1 MALQPQRPVCCPGT
15 VSENSHL
22 RIRSVLGLFSQS
34 SLRFQEVT
42 RISATPRMLAGSGYS
57 KRQPRRSLIPMTKAS
72 NPRGFAPK
80 PQAGTSIR
88 KKDQNKVDEKEV
100 SGSSSSSKHTISS
113 SGLTDRRVAGE
124 AQTAEVASSSRIPS
138 TVGKRRLDVLGETEQ
153 KALAGDEIDQQNFA
167 HMPSDD
173 TYDAETDGQIA
184 EIGNEGDGIGLIS
197 QHVAVDHSDKEI
209 GREAMTEQFNE
220 AGKEMVYVKDQIG
233 RNTIAESMAIAGEKE
248 TKVAVSESNLG
259 IIDVDEPPED
269 QNGIAYTTTAI
280 QESLVKLK
288 ADMDARA
295 HKQLLENLADQN
307 FSRGNKVFV
316 VPQIVN
322 PDQVI
327 KVFLNRSSSAL
338 ANEADVLIKGA
349 YNGWRWKFFTE
360 KLQKA
365 DIKGDWWSCQIYVPK
380 EAYRVDYVFFNG
392 ANTYENN
399 NSEDFFLLVE
409 GGMDEVAFE
418 DFLLEEEHKKLKK
431 LAAEQ
436 AEKERQAEE
445 QRQKEAEKVASE
457 ADRAQAKVE
466 VERKKR
472 GFNHVMKLASNSAHH
487 IWHIEPSLFKG
498 GDRVRLYYNRSCRPL
513 SHAAEIWIHG
523 GFNNWDEGL
532 SIIEKLSHSE
542 KRDGDWWFADVAV
555 PGRALVL
562 DWVFADGP
570 PGKAIVYDNN
580 NLQDFHATVPKSIP
594 VEVSWVEEENQ
605 IYRKLQEDRR
615 SKEEAIR
622 KKTEKTVRMKAETK
636 ERTMKLFLLSQ
647 KHIVYSEPIVV
658 RAGRMVTVFYNPNH
672 TVLNGKP
679 EVWFKCSFNRWNHRK
694 GPLPPQKMVPAE
706 NGSHLKATV
715 KVPMDAYMMDF
726 VFSERENGGIYDNR
740 NGMDYHIPVTGGIA
754 KEPPMHIVHIAVE
767 MAPIAKVGGLGD
779 VVTSLSRAV
788 QDLGH
793 TVDVVLPKYDC
804 MNLSNVKDLH
814 HRNSFAWGETEISVW
829 FGKVEGLPVYF
840 LEPKNGM
847 FSVGCIYGRSD
858 DGHRFGFFCHAAL
871 EFLLQ
876 SGFRPDI
883 LHCHDWSSA
892 PVAWLFKEHYIYYG
906 LSNARV
912 IFTIHNLEFGVHNIG
927 RAMTYADKAT
937 TVSQTY
943 SREVVGNP
951 TISPH
956 LHKFHGIVNGIDP
969 DIWDP
974 YNDQFIPVPYTPENV
989 VEGKKAAKEALQQRL
1004 GLKTSDHPLVGIITR
1019 LTVQKGIHLIKHAVW
1034 RTLEHNGQVVLLGSA
1049 PDSRIQNDFANL
1061 ASELHSSHG
1070 DRVRFCLTYNEP
1082 LSHLIYAGA
1091 DFILVPS
1098 LFEPCGLTQLI
1109 AMRYGSIPVVRR
1121 TGGLY
1126 DTVFDVDTER
1136 ERAQAQGLEPNGFS
1150 FDGADSAD
1158 VDDVLNRAISAWFD
1172 KREWFHSLCKRV
1184 MEQDWSWNRPA
1195 LDYMELYHSARNK
1208 TS

>member
-15 VSENSHL
+15 ISENSHL

-34 SLRFQEVT
+34 SLKFQEVT
-42 RISATPRMLAGSGYS
+42 RISATPRMLAGSVYS

-88 KKDQNKVDEKEV
+88 KKDLNKVDEKEV

-138 TVGKRRLDVLGETEQ
+138 TVGKRRLVVLGETEQ
-153 KALAGDEIDQQNFA
+153 KALA
-167 HMPSDD
+167 
-173 TYDAETDGQIA
+173 
-184 EIGNEGDGIGLIS
+184 
-197 QHVAVDHSDKEI
+197 
-209 GREAMTEQFNE
+209 
-220 AGKEMVYVKDQIG
+220 
-233 RNTIAESMAIAGEKE
+233 AGEKE
-248 TKVAVSESNLG
+248 TKVAVSESNLD
-259 IIDVDEPPED
+259 IIDGDEPPEA
-269 QNGIAYTTTAI
+269 QNGIAYTTTDI

-327 KVFLNRSSSAL
+327 EVFLNRSSSAL

-445 QRQKEAEKVASE
+445 QCRKEAEKVASE

-466 VERKKR
+466 VEKKKR

-498 GDRVRLYYNRSCRPL
+498 GDRLYL
-513 SHAAEIWIHG
+513 ST
-523 GFNNWDEGL
+523 
-532 SIIEKLSHSE
+532 
-542 KRDGDWWFADVAV
+542 VAV

-570 PGKAIVYDNN
+570 PGKAVVYDNN
-580 NLQDFHATVPKSIP
+580 NSQDFHAVVPKSIP
-594 VEVSWVEEENQ
+594 EVVSWVEEENE
-605 IYRKLQEDRR
+605 IYRKFQEDRR

-622 KKTEKTVRMKAETK
+622 KRTEKTVRMKAETK

-647 KHIVYSEPIVV
+647 KHIVYTEPIDVQ
-658 RAGRMVTVFYNPNH
+658 AGRMVTVFYNPYH

-679 EVWFKCSFNRWNHRK
+679 EVWFKCSFNRWNHHK

-943 SREVVGNP
+943 SREVAGNP
-951 TISPH
+951 AISPH

-1049 PDSRIQNDFANL
+1049 PDSRIQNDFANM

-1070 DRVRFCLTYNEP
+1070 DQVRFCLTYNEP

-1126 DTVFDVDTER
+1126 DTVFDVDNDR

-1150 FDGADSAD
+1150 FDGADSAG
-1158 VDDVLNRAISAWFD
+1158 VDDVLNRHSNICLVRQTGMVLLAVQARDGARLVLESTGFGLYGTLPFGTEQNIMMVWGEKSGTLFLKSLYSTVD
-1172 KREWFHSLCKRV
+1172 HSLFLLV
-1184 MEQDWSWNRPA
+1184 
-1195 LDYMELYHSARNK
+1195 LYS
-1208 TS
+1208 